1 MLAIDKEL
9 RTRYEAWDR
18 GELADAELVTLIQAL
33 WRALESAAPVA
44 EAVKYCAQPP
54 VRLSFW
60 ADKWHVSYWRGP
72 CDEECDSAPTLPEA
86 VAALRKRVEGGAK

>member
-1 MLAIDKEL
+1 MTPEL
-9 RTRYEAWDR
+9 RKRIENYSGLPHVWGANAARFID
-18 GELADAELVTLIQAL
+18 DLIA
-33 WRALESAAPVA
+33 ALEAADPVA

-72 CDEECDSAPTLPEA
+72 GDEECDSAPTLPEA
-86 VAALRKRVEGGAK
+86 VAALRKRTEGDKP